1 MRKKAVKVYV
11 SKELETH
18 LLNVGNKLG
27 LSESEVLRFS
37 FLEFMKEIG
46 MLRESFETLEKEG
59 KFKE

>member
-59 KFKE
+59 KFKG

>member
-18 LLNVGNKLG
+18 MLNVGRKLG

-37 FLEFMKEIG
+37 FLEFMKDIG
-46 MLRESFETLEKEG
+46 MLRESFEITEKER
-59 KFKE
+59 EI

>member
-1 MRKKAVKVYV
+1 MRKKAVKVYI

-18 LLNVGNKLG
+18 ILNVGKKLG

-46 MLRESFETLEKEG
+46 MLRESFEIIEKEG
-59 KFKE
+59 KLK